1 MMNFMNNLNTRTN
14 DSMVIVL
21 VLLLLLSVTIY
32 LIVLYN
38 RPSRKK
44 FTVIDAPINLKIQN
58 SGNNEL
64 KLINKSRDI
73 PEDING
79 ERFAYSFWVYLQS
92 SNDSTDHTLIFSRTR
107 DTFDVENPVIVKQ
120 PTILAYIRKNT
131 NSMIIKLR
139 TRESSDTNIGNVNS
153 TGSSSDDNNDNNDLD
168 EMGFNYSD
176 PANFIS
182 IDNSVDDMLEF
193 KLDYIPLQRWVNIIV
208 NINGNLST
216 LFVDGRVH
224 STSVASNDKIVKM
237 PEGKVI
243 VGGDGNLNT
252 TNGYLSRLEFFDYA
266 FTTQNQVNKIYKSG
280 PVSQSILQKLG
291 VTEYGVRSPLYKID
305 LIKD

>member
-1 MMNFMNNLNTRTN
+1 
-14 DSMVIVL
+14 
-21 VLLLLLSVTIY
+21 
-32 LIVLYN
+32 
-38 RPSRKK
+38 
-44 FTVIDAPINLKIQN
+44 
-58 SGNNEL
+58 
-64 KLINKSRDI
+64 
-73 PEDING
+73 
-79 ERFAYSFWVYLQS
+79 
-92 SNDSTDHTLIFSRTR
+92 
-107 DTFDVENPVIVKQ
+107 
-120 PTILAYIRKNT
+120 
-131 NSMIIKLR
+131 
-139 TRESSDTNIGNVNS
+139 
-153 TGSSSDDNNDNNDLD
+153 
-168 EMGFNYSD
+168 MGFNSGS
-176 PANFIS
+176 FIS
-182 IDNSVDDMLEF
+182 INDSVDDMLEF

>member
-1 MMNFMNNLNTRTN
+1 MMNFINNLNTSSN

-21 VLLLLLSVTIY
+21 VLLLLLSVAIY

-38 RPSRKK
+38 KPSTKK
-44 FTVIDAPINLKIQN
+44 FTVINTPVNLKIQN
-58 SGNNEL
+58 SGNNEF
-64 KLINKSRDI
+64 KLIKKSKDI

-79 ERFAYSFWVYLQS
+79 ERFAYSFWVYLES
-92 SNDSTDHTLIFSRTR
+92 ANESTQHSLIFSRTS
-107 DTFDVENPVIVKQ
+107 DEFDIDNPVIVKNS
-120 PTILAYIRKNT
+120 TILAYIRKNT
-131 NSMIIKLR
+131 NSLIIKLR
-139 TRESSDTNIGNVNS
+139 TKGSTVVPRTSDS
-153 TGSSSDDNNDNNDLD
+153 NDLD
-168 EMGFNYSD
+168 NMGFNSGS
-176 PANFIS
+176 FIS
-182 IDNSVDDMLEF
+182 INDSVDDMLEF

-280 PVSQSILQKLG
+280 PVSQSILQRLG

>member
-1 MMNFMNNLNTRTN
+1 MMNFINNLNTSSN

-21 VLLLLLSVTIY
+21 VLLLLLSVAIY
-32 LIVLYN
+32 LIILYN
-38 RPSRKK
+38 KPSAKK
-44 FTVIDAPINLKIQN
+44 FTVINTPVNLKIQN
-58 SGNNEL
+58 NGNNEF
-64 KLINKSRDI
+64 KLIKKSKDI

-79 ERFAYSFWVYLQS
+79 ERFAYSFWVYLESANESDQHS
-92 SNDSTDHTLIFSRTR
+92 LIFSRTS
-107 DTFDVENPVIVKQ
+107 DEFDVDDPVIIKNS
-120 PTILAYIRKNT
+120 TILAYIRKNT

-139 TRESSDTNIGNVNS
+139 TKGSTVVPNNNS
-153 TGSSSDDNNDNNDLD
+153 ENNDLD
-168 EMGFNYSD
+168 NMGFVNQD
-176 PANFIS
+176 VFTS
-182 IDNSVDDMLEF
+182 IDDSVDDMLEF

-224 STSVASNDKIVKM
+224 STSVASSDRIVKM

-243 VGGDGNLNT
+243 VGGDGILNT
-252 TNGYLSRLEFFDYA
+252 TKGYLSRLEFFDYA

-280 PVSQSILQKLG
+280 PVSQSILQRLG
-291 VTEYGVRSPLYKID
+291 VTEYGIRSPLYKID

>member
-92 SNDSTDHTLIFSRTR
+92 SNDATDHTLIFSRTR
-107 DTFDVENPVIVKQ
+107 DNFDVENPVIVKQ

-139 TRESSDTNIGNVNS
+139 TKESSDSNI
-153 TGSSSDDNNDNNDLD
+153 TGYSGTDNNDLD
-168 EMGFNYSD
+168 NMGFNYD
-176 PANFIS
+176 PEDTSKFIS
-182 IDNSVDDMLEF
+182 IDDSVDDMLEF

-216 LFVDGRVH
+216 LFVDGRIH
-224 STSVASNDKIVKM
+224 STSVANNNRTVMSPAGD
-237 PEGKVI
+237 VI
-243 VGGDGNLNT
+243 VGGDDDLGT
-252 TNGYLSRLEFFDYA
+252 TDGYLSRLEFFDYA
-266 FTTQNQVNKIYKSG
+266 FTSQNEVNKIYKSG
-280 PVSQSILQKLG
+280 PVHQSILQRLG

-305 LIKD
+305 LVNDNEN

>member
-1 MMNFMNNLNTRTN
+1 MMNFLNNLNTSSN

-21 VLLLLLSVTIY
+21 VLLLLLSVAIY

-38 RPSRKK
+38 KPSTKK
-44 FTVIDAPINLKIQN
+44 FTIISVPINLKIN
-58 SGNNEL
+58 NNGNNEF
-64 KLINKSRDI
+64 KLIKKSKDI

-92 SNDSTDHTLIFSRTR
+92 TNESDEHSLIFSRTT
-107 DTFDVENPVIVKQ
+107 DDFDVENPTIIKNS
-120 PTILAYIRKNT
+120 TILAYIRKNT

-139 TRESSDTNIGNVNS
+139 TKNS
-153 TGSSSDDNNDNNDLD
+153 TVESNPDASDPTENNDLNK
-168 EMGFNYSD
+168 MGFVNED
-176 PANFIS
+176 VFTS
-182 IDNSVDDMLEF
+182 IDDSIDDMLEF

-216 LFVDGRVH
+216 LFVDGRIH
-224 STSVASNDKIVKM
+224 STSVANNNKIVKM

-243 VGGDGNLNT
+243 LGGDENLNT

-266 FTTQNQVNKIYKSG
+266 FTSQNQVNKIYKSG
-280 PVSQSILQKLG
+280 PVSQSILQRLG
-291 VTEYGVRSPLYKID
+291 ITEYGVRSPLYKID
-305 LIKD
+305 LVKDN